1 MSIVVIPDSFKGSMT
16 SHEVTEIISTELKQY
31 TNEKVIELPIAD
43 GGEGSTDCIL
53 EIKKGRKKIIKV
65 HSADQRM
72 IDASYGI
79 IDDSTAVIEIAESSG
94 LTKQNGLHP
103 LTSNTYGFGELIL
116 DALNEGCRTF
126 YLCLG
131 GSATTDCGT
140 GMASALGVKFYDEN
154 HQSFIPTGESL
165 CHVSKIDKSTVD
177 QRVLYSTFTILT
189 DVTNPLYGKQGA
201 AYIYGPQKGATSN
214 DILLLDKG
222 LEHIAKIIQRDC
234 YCCTK
239 IKGAGAAGGAG
250 LGCVA
255 FLNGHITSGIEGFLE
270 LVHFDDYMRDC
281 HLIITGEGCLDE
293 QSLMGKVVSGIK
305 AHSHNNKIIVFCG
318 ICKLTKEILEENR
331 IEAIEIGKGI
341 DIQESIQ
348 NGKYYLQ
355 TAVKDYIKSNLSR
368 LLSD

>member
-1 MSIVVIPDSFKGSMT
+1 MSVVVIPDSFKGSMT

-31 TNEKVIELPIAD
+31 TKEKIIELPIAD

-53 EIKKGRKKIIKV
+53 EIKKGRKKTVQV
-65 HSADQRM
+65 HSPDQRI

-79 IDDSTAVIEIAESSG
+79 IDDFTAVIEIAESSG

-116 DALNEGCRTF
+116 DALNEGCRNF

-154 HQSFIPTGESL
+154 LESFIPTGKSL
-165 CHVSKIDKSTVD
+165 CNISKIDKSTID

-189 DVTNPLYGKQGA
+189 DVTNPLYGKEGA
-201 AYIYGPQKGATSN
+201 AYIYGPQKGASSS
-214 DILLLDKG
+214 DILLLDSG
-222 LEHIAKIIQRDC
+222 LEHVAKVMQRDC

-293 QSLMGKVVSGIK
+293 QSLMGKVFSGIK

-318 ICKLTKEILEENR
+318 ICKLSKETLEDNQ
-331 IEAIEIGKGI
+331 IEAIEISKGI
-341 DIQESIQ
+341 DKRESIQ

-355 TAVKDYIKSNLSR
+355 KVVQEYIKSNHSR
-368 LLSD
+368 LLSE

>member
-1 MSIVVIPDSFKGSMT
+1 MSVVVIPDSFKGSMT

-31 TNEKVIELPIAD
+31 TKEKIIELPIAD

-53 EIKKGRKKIIKV
+53 EIKKGRKKTVQV
-65 HSADQRM
+65 HSPDQRI

-79 IDDSTAVIEIAESSG
+79 IDDFTAVIEIAESSG

-116 DALNEGCRTF
+116 DALNEGCRNF

-154 HQSFIPTGESL
+154 LESFIPTGKSL
-165 CHVSKIDKSTVD
+165 CNISKIDKSTID

-189 DVTNPLYGKQGA
+189 DVTNPLYGKEGA
-201 AYIYGPQKGATSN
+201 AYIYGPQKGASSS
-214 DILLLDKG
+214 DILLLDSG
-222 LEHIAKIIQRDC
+222 LEHIAKVMQRDC

-293 QSLMGKVVSGIK
+293 QSLMGKVFSGIK

-318 ICKLTKEILEENR
+318 ICKLSKETLEDNQ
-331 IEAIEIGKGI
+331 IEAIEISKGI
-341 DIQESIQ
+341 DKRESIQ

-355 TAVKDYIKSNLSR
+355 KVVQEYIKSNHSR
-368 LLSD
+368 LLSE